1 MKAKN
6 FLIWVLFFSGTSF
19 FSCDEQTEFANQQV
33 TAEQTG
39 REFIGYLDGAT
50 VVIDDRE
57 TFVTNW
63 QERMREAGVEAK
75 LVDFKVEKIES
86 MPYYQLV
93 GISDDRTV
101 KASIL
106 VEKVENKIYTLSPDH
121 LQARRASFGPTSC
134 ICNGCTQGCSPFRRP
149 NGKCLCSPCETQGDC
164 SKTEIL
170 E

>member
-1 MKAKN
+1 MKTKN

-121 LQARRASFGPTSC
+121 L
-134 ICNGCTQGCSPFRRP
+134 
-149 NGKCLCSPCETQGDC
+149 
-164 SKTEIL
+164 
-170 E
+170 